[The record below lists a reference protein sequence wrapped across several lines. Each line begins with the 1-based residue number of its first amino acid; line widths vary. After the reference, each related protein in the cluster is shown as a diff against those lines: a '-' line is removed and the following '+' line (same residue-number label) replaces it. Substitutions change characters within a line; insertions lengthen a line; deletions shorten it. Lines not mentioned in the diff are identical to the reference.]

1 MLDRFGFNV
10 FTAIKQ
16 HNTLTMDKEE
26 KNEILEETA
35 TSAAEQPI
43 EETGAG
49 EAPAATEPEKP
60 KHKYADRLS
69 KAYPDRKFESDED
82 YDTAMDEHL
91 TGLESYKER
100 GTALN
105 KKLLS
110 IFEAEPKIGKVVQDM
125 INGATFR
132 EALARHISPD
142 DLTAIEGDPDYE
154 GWNKNRTAREEQAAN
169 RRKFEEEYAS
179 NLEMSSQAVK
189 EFADE
194 NGMTEEAAESFL
206 GKIDEMLAA
215 INSGKIT
222 KETLLAMKKAFD
234 YDNAV
239 GEAKQTGEIA
249 GRNQAII
256 ASKETAP
263 SGDGLPKIANSS
275 EVPKSTPKKDEW
287 IDGVAG
293 QAKKRQVF

>member
-1 MLDRFGFNV
+1 
-10 FTAIKQ
+10 
-16 HNTLTMDKEE
+16 MDKEE
-26 KNEILEETA
+26 KEVIQDETA
-35 TSAAEQPI
+35 APAVEEAIS
-43 EETGAG
+43 ETGAG
-49 EAPAATEPEKP
+49 EALTTAPEEVDEKP

-69 KAYPDRKFESDED
+69 KAFPDREYASDDEYES
-82 YDTAMDEHL
+82 AMEEYL
-91 TGLESYKER
+91 TGLEGYKER
-100 GTALN
+100 GSSLN
-105 KKLLS
+105 KKLLA
-110 IFEAEPKIGKVVQDM
+110 IFEAEPKIGNVIQDM

-154 GWNKNRTAREEQAAN
+154 GWNKNRTAREEQAAK
-169 RRKFEEEYAS
+169 RRQFEEEYAS

-194 NGMTEEAAESFL
+194 NGMTEEAAEKFL

-239 GEAKQTGEIA
+239 GDAKQTGEIA
-249 GRNQAII
+249 GRNQAIV
-256 ASKETAP
+256 ASKESAP
-263 SGDGLPKIANSS
+263 AGDGLPKISSSS
-275 EVPKSTPKKDEW
+275 ELPKTDQKKDQW

-293 QAKKRQVF
+293 QAKKRQAF

>member
-1 MLDRFGFNV
+1 
-10 FTAIKQ
+10 
-16 HNTLTMDKEE
+16 MDKEE
-26 KNEILEETA
+26 KEVIQDETA
-35 TSAAEQPI
+35 APAVEEAIS
-43 EETGAG
+43 ETGAG
-49 EAPAATEPEKP
+49 EALTTAPEEVDEKP

-69 KAYPDRKFESDED
+69 KAFPDREYASDDEYES
-82 YDTAMDEHL
+82 AMEEYL
-91 TGLESYKER
+91 TGLEGYKER
-100 GTALN
+100 GSSLN
-105 KKLLS
+105 KKLLA
-110 IFEAEPKIGKVVQDM
+110 IFEAEPKIGNVIQDM

-154 GWNKNRTAREEQAAN
+154 GWNKNRTAREEQAAK
-169 RRKFEEEYAS
+169 RRQFEEEYAS

-194 NGMTEEAAESFL
+194 NGMTEEAAEKFL

-239 GEAKQTGEIA
+239 GDAKQTGEIA
-249 GRNQAII
+249 GRNQAIV
-256 ASKETAP
+256 ASKESAP
-263 SGDGLPKIANSS
+263 AGDGLPKISSSS
-275 EVPKSTPKKDEW
+275 ELPKTEPKKDAW
-287 IDGVAG
+287 IDDVAG
-293 QAKKRQVF
+293 AAKKRQVF

>member
-1 MLDRFGFNV
+1 ME
-10 FTAIKQ
+10 
-16 HNTLTMDKEE
+16 EE
-26 KNEILEETA
+26 KKEILEETA
-35 TSAAEQPI
+35 TPPVEEQS
-43 EETGAG
+43 
-49 EAPAATEPEKP
+49 ATETPEEITTAPEEKP
-60 KHKYADRLS
+60 KHRYADRLS
-69 KAYPDRKFESDED
+69 KAYPDRKFESDDD
-82 YDTAMDEHL
+82 YDAAMDEHL
-91 TGLESYKER
+91 NGLEGYKER
-100 GTALN
+100 GSALN
-105 KKLLS
+105 KKLLA
-110 IFEAEPKIGKVVQDM
+110 IFEADPKIGNVVQDM

-132 EALARHISPD
+132 EALARHISPE

-154 GWNKNRTAREEQAAN
+154 GWNKNRTAREEQAAK
-169 RRKFEEEYAS
+169 RRQFEEEYAG

-194 NGMTEEAAESFL
+194 NGMTEEAAETFL

-222 KETLLAMKKAFD
+222 KETLMAMKKAFD

-249 GRNQAII
+249 GRNQAIV

-263 SGDGLPKIANSS
+263 AGDGLPKISNSS
-275 EVPKSTPKKDEW
+275 ELPKTEQKKDEW

-293 QAKKRQVF
+293 QAKRRQVF